1 MFTSIVISIID
12 GEKKGC
18 YMTVGQRI
26 CNRRQELGMTQ
37 EELAFKMGYK
47 TRNAIYQYE
56 KAENMKLSLIR
67 KFAQA
72 LDCTEA
78 YLSGWEDKSI
88 EETLTE
94 AYIKGQEVKE
104 LTPNTEEEK
113 QLIRSFR
120 ELDEESQRQIVL
132 MLAFLKEQNRK

>member
-1 MFTSIVISIID
+1 
-12 GEKKGC
+12 
-18 YMTVGQRI
+18 MTVGERI
-26 CNRRQELGMTQ
+26 KKRREALNLSQG
-37 EELAFKMGYK
+37 ELASIMNI
-47 TRNAIYQYE
+47 TRQAVS
-56 KAENMKLSLIR
+56 KAELHDSNITMDKVR

-72 LDCTEA
+72 LECTEA
-78 YLSGWEDKSI
+78 YLMGWGSESI

-113 QLIRSFR
+113 TLIRSFR

-132 MLAFLKEQNRK
+132 MLAFLKEQNKK